1 MATTP
6 DQRTAPGT
14 TPLIDAHLHVID
26 LRFPLVPNQGYVP
39 QRFTVADYRRRV
51 EGLGVVGGAVVSG
64 SFQGH
69 DQSFLRAALAE
80 LGPGFVGVT
89 QLPSTVAD
97 EQVRE
102 LHAAGVRGVR
112 FALRRGAD
120 AEPAGIERL
129 ARRVHD
135 LAGWHAEF
143 YLDAAA
149 LERLAPVLR
158 RLPRAGV
165 DHLGM
170 SAAGLPR
177 LLELVG
183 HGVKVKATGF
193 GRVDLDVRDALRRI
207 HAVDPSALLFG
218 TDLPGTRAERPFGDE
233 DVGLVVEALGPD
245 AAACVLH
252 DNAAAWYGLP
262 RPSAAP

>member
-1 MATTP
+1 M
-6 DQRTAPGT
+6 
-14 TPLIDAHLHVID
+14 IDAHLHVVD
-26 LRFPLVPNQGYVP
+26 PRFPLVPNQGYLP
-39 QRFTVADYRRRV
+39 PTFTVGDYRRRV
-51 EGLGVVGGAVVSG
+51 RELGVAGGAVVSG

-69 DQSFLRAALAE
+69 AQEWLHSALAE

-89 QLPSTVAD
+89 QLPPAVPD

-102 LHAAGVRGVR
+102 LHGAGVRAVR
-112 FALRRGAD
+112 FTLRRGAD
-120 AEPAGIERL
+120 ADPAGIERL

-143 YLDAAA
+143 YADAAA
-149 LERLAPVLR
+149 LEHLAPVLR

-177 LLELVG
+177 LLELVER
-183 HGVKVKATGF
+183 GVKVKATGF
-193 GRVDLDVRDALRRI
+193 GRVDLDVPDALRRI
-207 HAVDPSALLFG
+207 HAVDPTALLFG
-218 TDLPGTRAERPFGDE
+218 TDLPSTRAERPFRDA
-233 DVGLVVEALGPD
+233 DVALVAETLGAG
-245 AAACVLH
+245 AAAAVLH

-262 RPSAAP
+262 RAAAESGYSGHTCRSGPSRT